1 MSKALRKQG
10 AEVLSEKKYPLSVNG
25 LRNGPRVHRIFTLES
40 AGIFTDYSEIQPQW
54 MNVIG
59 FVYHVAGNNYRSYG
73 LSIITLGRLLNTAL
87 GIGHVDFGLRLHCA
101 VRLLRFSAVFIMGL
115 LALDGFSLSC
125 SFFPGLFFRI
135 SLGLFDLCEPFSAV
149 PKSSGSSSPL
159 KWTPDISRSR
169 ISRQTH

>member
-1 MSKALRKQG
+1 
-10 AEVLSEKKYPLSVNG
+10 
-25 LRNGPRVHRIFTLES
+25 
-40 AGIFTDYSEIQPQW
+40 

-59 FVYHVAGNNYRSYG
+59 LVYRVAGNNYRSYG

-87 GIGHVDFGLRLHCA
+87 GIGHVG
-101 VRLLRFSAVFIMGL
+101 

-169 ISRQTH
+169 ISRQTHIGRCPTGGFVLV

>member
-1 MSKALRKQG
+1 
-10 AEVLSEKKYPLSVNG
+10 
-25 LRNGPRVHRIFTLES
+25 
-40 AGIFTDYSEIQPQW
+40 

-59 FVYHVAGNNYRSYG
+59 LVYHVAGDNYPVFRSYG

-87 GIGHVDFGLRLHCA
+87 GIGHVD
-101 VRLLRFSAVFIMGL
+101 

-169 ISRQTH
+169 ISRQTQ

>member
-10 AEVLSEKKYPLSVNG
+10 AEVLSEKKYPLPVNG
-25 LRNGPRVHRIFTLES
+25 LRNGPRFHRIFTLES

-59 FVYHVAGNNYRSYG
+59 LVYRVAGNNYPVFRSYG

-87 GIGHVDFGLRLHCA
+87 GIGHVD
-101 VRLLRFSAVFIMGL
+101 

-159 KWTPDISRSR
+159 KLIFNSLEKL
-169 ISRQTH
+169 I